1 MTVLDTARHGVPT
14 RPSRALDNLPVLI
27 ACFLPRSISFIL

>member
-1 MTVLDTARHGVPT
+1 MPVLDAARHDVVHADEP
-14 RPSRALDNLPVLI
+14 RLENPPALI